1 MRHSRPARRP
11 EGRSRILPPPRRAH
25 GCGRQLRSVTVAD
38 LAPRSALQPHEA
50 FDLPQ
55 HRRGIDRLEQVLD
68 GAAVVRRLRH
78 SRIGGERAEEA
89 DRDAAAALNLLQ
101 VRSDLVRQ
109 PSGSPPRNDRAAATY
124 DRGAV
129 LVVDDDFDTRA
140 SVSELPYDLGYWPM
154 TMRNGLEALEYLRLG
169 GRPAA
174 MLIDLYMPLMDGEAF
189 CAACDADERL
199 VQIPRI
205 LISANP
211 DASRRTAVCRATAF
225 LSKPVSEA
233 DLELVLRALPK

>member
-1 MRHSRPARRP
+1 MIHLSADHLRRP
-11 EGRSRILPPPRRAH
+11 
-25 GCGRQLRSVTVAD
+25 
-38 LAPRSALQPHEA
+38 
-50 FDLPQ
+50 
-55 HRRGIDRLEQVLD
+55 
-68 GAAVVRRLRH
+68 
-78 SRIGGERAEEA
+78 
-89 DRDAAAALNLLQ
+89 
-101 VRSDLVRQ
+101 
-109 PSGSPPRNDRAAATY
+109 SGTSPPLSDRAPGTY

-129 LVVDDDFDTRA
+129 LLVDDDLDTRA
-140 SVSELPYDLGYWPM
+140 SVSELLSDLGYWPM

-211 DASRRTAVCRATAF
+211 EASRRTAVCRATAF

-233 DLELVLRALPK
+233 DLELVLMALPK